1 MGIISPTVA
10 DLPDTVVWSL
20 PNAFEMLKQLPLH
33 RPTLVV
39 DGYLAA
45 VTLVKRVDDFAVNVE
60 LPLLCR
66 CITDA
71 NWSSAV
77 ETR

>member
-1 MGIISPTVA
+1 
-10 DLPDTVVWSL
+10 
-20 PNAFEMLKQLPLH
+20 MLKQLPLH